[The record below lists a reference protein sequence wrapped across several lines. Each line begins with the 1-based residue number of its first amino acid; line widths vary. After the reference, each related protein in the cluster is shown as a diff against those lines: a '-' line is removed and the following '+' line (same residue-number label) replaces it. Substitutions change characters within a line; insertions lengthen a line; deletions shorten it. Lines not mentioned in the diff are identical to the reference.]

1 MGTLKESQEKL
12 SEQLK
17 KAVRVRDSSEA
28 GLKNAEQQAEEQRKQ
43 LHYSQINLAT
53 ERQLVKELQK
63 AKEAAQLAKEAGE
76 AKKQASNT
84 LGVEELKP
92 DLQRNSLQ
100 YVGST
105 MIYLGAKPLMLLG
118 SLWTLT

>member
-1 MGTLKESQEKL
+1 M
-12 SEQLK
+12 
-17 KAVRVRDSSEA
+17 
-28 GLKNAEQQAEEQRKQ
+28 
-43 LHYSQINLAT
+43 
-53 ERQLVKELQK
+53 KELQK

-84 LGVEELKP
+84 PGVEELKP